1 LVSTF
6 GPGKAIMSDYSNAI
20 RLAIFTIAIYVAAQ
34 TVGLRLLYYLAYV
47 LFAVLLAAF
56 VWAQFSKRGLR
67 VRRSVEPA
75 QAQVG
80 GTVQETIEIENLSW
94 LRKLWLEVRDRSTLP
109 GHHVGAVVSLKGRAA
124 KRWRVRTLCTHR
136 GLYRLGPTAILT
148 GDPFGLFMTGRVFD
162 SGAELLVYPAIVPLQ
177 HFGLPFGELPG
188 GGRTERRAFHST
200 PNAAGIRDYLPG
212 DPMNR
217 IHWPVSA
224 RAQKLMVKEF
234 ELDPTADLWL
244 VVDLHGGV
252 HVSADDFSEP
262 DGSAEARPRGAW
274 LPGLARDGAGIPRL
288 DSPLGGPIPL
298 DPTTEEYTVAVAAS
312 LAAYFLSQ
320 GKSVGMIAWGQHRV
334 TLPAD
339 RGGRQLTKILRA
351 LAVLRAE
358 GNLPLGEVLA
368 AEQRLF
374 GKQDT
379 LVLVTPSLAEEWVQ
393 SLQAQLFR
401 IASAAA
407 VIVEPG
413 TFRSASGEAAGNPL
427 LTVSALSTLNVP
439 SYMVKRDDAIDAALR
454 QQFGGPAVRNLR

>member
-1 LVSTF
+1 
-6 GPGKAIMSDYSNAI
+6 MSDYSNAI
-20 RLAIFTIAIYVAAQ
+20 RLAIFTVAIYVAAQ

-47 LFAVLLAAF
+47 LFAVLAVAF

-67 VRRSVEPA
+67 VKRTVEPA

-109 GHHVGAVVSLKGRAA
+109 GHHVGAVITLKGRAA

-148 GDPFGLFMTGRVFD
+148 GDPFGLYMTGRVFD
-162 SGAELLVYPAIVPLQ
+162 TGAELLVYPAIVPLQ
-177 HFGLPFGELPG
+177 QFGLPFGELPG
-188 GGRTERRAFHST
+188 GGRTERRSFHST
-200 PNAAGIRDYLPG
+200 PNAAGIRDYMPG

-217 IHWPVSA
+217 IHWPMSA

-244 VVDLHGGV
+244 VVDLHSGV
-252 HVSADDFSEP
+252 HVAADDFVEP
-262 DGSAEARPRGAW
+262 DELAEARPRAGWIPGLTKDGIPAPGENP
-274 LPGLARDGAGIPRL
+274 LPGGT
-288 DSPLGGPIPL
+288 IPL
-298 DPTTEEYTVAVAAS
+298 DPTTEEYSVAVAAS
-312 LAAYFLSQ
+312 LAAYFLAE

-358 GNLPLGEVLA
+358 GTMPLGEVLI
-368 AEQRLF
+368 AEQKVF

-379 LVLVTPSLAEEWVQ
+379 LVVVTPSLAEEWVQ
-393 SLQAQLFR
+393 ALQGQLYR
-401 IASAAA
+401 VASAAT
-407 VIVEPG
+407 VIIEPG
-413 TFRSASGEAAGNPL
+413 TFGGGGNPL
-427 LTVSALSTLNVP
+427 LTVSALSSINVP
-439 SYMVKRDDAIDAALR
+439 SYLVKRDDSIDSALR
-454 QQFGGPAVRNLR
+454 QQYAGPAVRNLR